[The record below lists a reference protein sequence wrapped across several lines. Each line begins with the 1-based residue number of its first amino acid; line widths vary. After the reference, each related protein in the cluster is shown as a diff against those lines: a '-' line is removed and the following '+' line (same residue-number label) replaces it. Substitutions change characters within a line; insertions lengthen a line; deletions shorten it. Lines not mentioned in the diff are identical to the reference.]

1 MPSFAS
7 GGRIGESFIGAD
19 GGAVRNVL
27 IEDRAALR
35 ADRASFALAHE
46 LGHVLLDEPGHPDD
60 FGRDTP
66 SRLMDADAANG
77 TAFGPRRLLVDEC
90 VRPCVRA
97 VLRHL
102 LHYCVRGHFSVLGKE
117 R

>member
-1 MPSFAS
+1 MVPSFAGS
-7 GGRIGESFIGAD
+7 GRIGESFIGAD

-27 IEDRAALR
+27 ITDRAALR

-46 LGHVLLDEPGHPDD
+46 LGHVLLDDPGHPDD

-66 SRLMDADAANG
+66 TRLMDADAANG

-90 VRPCVRA
+90 ARALRQSGPTAAVPLLRPWPLVA
-97 VLRHL
+97 P
-102 LHYCVRGHFSVLGKE
+102 GA
-117 R
+117 